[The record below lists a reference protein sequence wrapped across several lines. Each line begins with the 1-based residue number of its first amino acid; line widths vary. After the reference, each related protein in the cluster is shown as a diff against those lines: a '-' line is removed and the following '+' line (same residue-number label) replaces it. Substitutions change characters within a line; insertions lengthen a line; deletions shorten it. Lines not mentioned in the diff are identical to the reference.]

1 MLPLALTL
9 HSWSQR
15 RMRRRRRLAVMVRV
29 VMVRMVKVVRVRMG
43 WRSRG
48 NEGLVPKLIP
58 DGVSLARRRP

>member
-48 NEGLVPKLIP
+48 GAGLVPKLIP